1 MIWKTL
7 ESKLSAPRMSRYLQG
22 YKGVESKAAEAYLHN
37 MRIAESLVSVFHVL
51 EVSLRNGIQKE
62 MAIHY
67 GRDDWYGAWAA
78 CGDLALERLY
88 HKVREAEVNL
98 TQRCLAKTPDNIV
111 SELNFGFWTA
121 MFNRASI
128 NKLSR
133 PLMKVFYY
141 CPKAAKQ
148 PDLIRARLNHGRN
161 LRNRCFHHE
170 PLLWQPLFQLHR
182 DISEVVQWIDPA
194 LSNWLKA
201 HDRFP
206 DAMAN
211 WRHWTKA

>member
-1 MIWKTL
+1 M
-7 ESKLSAPRMSRYLQG
+7 
-22 YKGVESKAAEAYLHN
+22 
-37 MRIAESLVSVFHVL
+37 
-51 EVSLRNGIQKE
+51 
-62 MAIHY
+62 
-67 GRDDWYGAWAA
+67 
-78 CGDLALERLY
+78 ERLY